1 MENERIRLTDRG
13 QLVIRELQH
22 AAGTLEYYDR
32 ALRQA
37 MKVLLDHDDNHEY
50 PETYEALMDLR
61 EDLFFLSEKPWVIDA
76 DKRSESCCKNE
87 SDIEFDAPED

>member
-32 ALRQA
+32 ALRAA
-37 MKVLLDHDDNHEY
+37 MKVLLDHDDNLEHK
-50 PETYEALMDLR
+50 ETYEALSSLR
-61 EDLFFLSEKPWVIDA
+61 EDLFFLSEKPWVNDA
-76 DKRSESCCKNE
+76 DKRSDKG
-87 SDIEFDAPED
+87 SDIEFDAPEDFE